1 MQSQRLSDCCCAT
14 SSIAA
19 ARLTH
24 VHETDIYFRAILRS
38 NWRCCGGNLT
48 QREGK
53 GVSRRNT
60 EQQIIMHYQSMKPW
74 IDYLIVI
81 FDFGYL
87 NVFSFSIFVRL
98 CGEDTFCSFPK
109 VVLWTLSVCT
119 RVTVR
124 TRFCRTPL
132 VSHPCL
138 DPHPIVSTAKNLVLL
153 LCQFFSARKIF
164 CHVFFCCCCCSFP
177 RWQLS
182 YNLVTCREK
191 WIFFFIA
198 IPFSPS
204 LGFLGK
210 SD

>member
-1 MQSQRLSDCCCAT
+1 MSVLQVRQLCHGFREVKWIAPSHREGNSELGCKARLSDCCCAT

-109 VVLWTLSVCT
+109 GVLWTLSVCT

-164 CHVFFCCCCCSFP
+164 CHVFF
-177 RWQLS
+177 
-182 YNLVTCREK
+182 
-191 WIFFFIA
+191 FFVVVVLFQGG
-198 IPFSPS
+198 S
-204 LGFLGK
+204 
-210 SD
+210 